1 MQPKQQSNL
10 KPNIIK
16 VYDKPK
22 LEFVS
27 DYEESDIFGSDKQAN
42 DDSVSS
48 SSLSK
53 IDLVG
58 SINSAL
64 EHEGQAS
71 WTLERQEQKR
81 LKILSR

>member
-48 SSLSK
+48 SSQGK
-53 IDLVG
+53 IDLMG
-58 SINSAL
+58 TNNSAL
-64 EHEGQAS
+64 EHEGHA
-71 WTLERQEQKR
+71 
-81 LKILSR
+81 